1 MQGIKPAGL
10 GGGSNLDVEGLVN
23 DLIKAE
29 GAPPTNRLDQKEVQI
44 QTNISA
50 MGSFRGA
57 LADIQG
63 SLSPLRNAEDMRKVA
78 ASSSDDEIVSV
89 SANKDA
95 DEGQFSVEVVQL
107 AQAHR
112 LTSESFK
119 SELDPI
125 GSGNL
130 SFQFGKVDP
139 QSGQFV
145 VNDKATVKNIIINDE
160 NNSLRGIAQAINQAD
175 FGVRASIINDGV
187 GYRLAMS
194 SAATGEINSLRIAVN
209 DNDTTNQDQQGL
221 SRLAYDASPGGNMNL
236 IETAK
241 AQDAVVLL
249 DGIEIASAS
258 NEVSDAIKGVTLSL
272 QATTGKE
279 PVQIKTA
286 FDVQGVKD
294 SIQGF
299 VELYNTLIDTIQS
312 VAGYDPETK
321 EAGPLSGDSAIRGVA
336 EQVRRVVG
344 SSFNGVNEDFGSLAS
359 IGIQTQRDGKLT
371 VNDSKLQSAIEEDML
386 QVSKLFARAGSTSD
400 PLLRFVGADD
410 KAAMGAHEVSI
421 SQLGSKGRYIGAE
434 LGHAARHV
442 IEAADNSLVLKVDG
456 ATSSPIK
463 ITPGIYQSG
472 AELAEELQR
481 RINNDNVFKREGV
494 TVSVQFVVDQFVINS
509 NRIGSA
515 SRVDVISAD
524 ASLQDV
530 GIDPAQGLVGTDIVG
545 RIGQRP
551 GVGSGQQLTG
561 EGDAKG
567 ITIEALGGKTGDR
580 GTVAFSQGVAE
591 QLSVLLEN
599 FLGPNGL
606 LQSRSEGYTNRIEDI
621 NRQRE
626 QLGRRLA
633 VSEQRLL
640 TQFSNLDASL
650 GKMRSTSD
658 FLTNQLAGLPGAK
671 KKDG

>member
-1 MQGIKPAGL
+1 MQGIKPAGI
-10 GGGSNLDVEGLVN
+10 GGSSLDVEGLVN

-29 GAPPTNRLDQKEVQI
+29 GAPTQNRLDKKEVEI

-63 SLSPLRNAEDMRKVA
+63 SLAPLRNADDMRKVT
-78 ASSSDDEIVSV
+78 ASTSDEEIVTV
-89 SANKDA
+89 TADKDA
-95 DEGQFSVEVVQL
+95 DEGEFNVEVMQL

-112 LTSESFK
+112 LTSESFQ
-119 SELDPI
+119 SDLDPI

-139 QSGQFV
+139 QSGQFI

-194 SAATGEINSLRIAVN
+194 STTTGEINSLRIVVN
-209 DNDTTNQDQQGL
+209 DSDSTDKDQNGL
-221 SRLAYDASPGGNMNL
+221 SRLAYDASPGGSMNL

-249 DGIEIASAS
+249 DGIEIASATNDVS
-258 NEVSDAIKGVTLSL
+258 NAINGVTLSL
-272 QATTGKE
+272 KATTDKE
-279 PVQIKTA
+279 PVHIKTA
-286 FDVQGVKD
+286 FDVQGVKE

-312 VAGYDPETK
+312 VSGYDPETK

-359 IGIQTQRDGKLT
+359 IGIQTQRDGKLI
-371 VNDSKLQSAIEEDML
+371 VNDSKLQAAIEEDML

-400 PLLRFVGADD
+400 PLIRFVSADD
-410 KAAMGAHEVSI
+410 DAAMGAHEVMI

-434 LGHAARHV
+434 LGHAQRHV
-442 IEAADNSLVLKVDG
+442 IEATDNSLVLKVDG
-456 ATSSPIK
+456 VTSAPIK
-463 ITPGIYQSG
+463 ISPRVYQSG
-472 AELAEELQR
+472 QELAEELQR
-481 RINNDNVFKREGV
+481 QINNDNVFKREGV
-494 TVSVQFVVDQFVINS
+494 SVSVQFVVDQFVINS

-524 ASLQDV
+524 ASLQDI
-530 GIDPAQGLVGTDIVG
+530 GIDPAEGLVGADIIG
-545 RIGQRP
+545 RIGNRP
-551 GVGSGQQLTG
+551 AIGSGQQLTG
-561 EGDAKG
+561 EGDARG
-567 ITIEALGGKTGDR
+567 ITIEALGGKTGER

-606 LQSRSEGYTNRIEDI
+606 LQSRSEGYNNRIEDI

-658 FLTNQLAGLPGAK
+658 FLSNQLAGLPGAK

>member
-10 GGGSNLDVEGLVN
+10 GGGSSLDVEGLVN

-29 GAPPTNRLDQKEVQI
+29 GAPTQNRLDEKEVKI

-57 LADIQG
+57 LADIQS
-63 SLSPLRNAEDMRKVA
+63 SLAPLRSAEDMRKVA
-78 ASSSDDEIVSV
+78 ASSSDEEIVSV
-89 SANKDA
+89 SADKDA

-125 GSGNL
+125 GSGSL
-130 SFQFGKVDP
+130 SFQFGKVDS
-139 QSGQFV
+139 QSGQFI

-221 SRLAYDASPGGNMNL
+221 SRLAYDASANGSMNL
-236 IETAK
+236 IETAE

-258 NEVSDAIKGVTLSL
+258 NEVSNAIKGVTLSL

-286 FDVQGVKD
+286 FDVQGVTE

-299 VELYNTLIDTIQS
+299 VELYNSLIDTIQS
-312 VAGYDPETK
+312 VSGYDPETK

-410 KAAMGAHEVSI
+410 SAAMGAHEVAI

-434 LGHAARHV
+434 LGRNSRHV
-442 IEAADNSLVLKVDG
+442 IDATDNSLVLKVDG
-456 ATSSPIK
+456 VTSSPIK
-463 ITPGIYQSG
+463 ITPGVYQSG
-472 AELAEELQR
+472 TELADELQR
-481 RINNDNVFKREGV
+481 QINNDNVFKREGV

-524 ASLQDV
+524 ASLEDI

-545 RIGQRP
+545 RIGRRP
-551 GVGSGQQLTG
+551 GIGSGMQLTG

-606 LQSRSEGYTNRIEDI
+606 LQSRSEGYNHRIEDI